1 MTLSLYID
9 NNGLYDMADNI
20 TYSIK
25 KHSDMLFNFVYRIL
39 RDREKALDLV
49 QEIYFKVLSKYE
61 NINDKNRLKAY
72 LFRTAYNMALNYK
85 RDNAKHKNRLE
96 SDFDNMI
103 LNVPDTPDIILEST
117 ERRERINA
125 AIEKLAEKQKEAVLH
140 RFYNEMKISE
150 IARIMKISEGTVKVH
165 LVRGLQ
171 NLKKHLYN
179 TIGKERL

>member
-1 MTLSLYID
+1 MTKKNFKEIKNYDFKKITNEISKDYLYHGLNHTKD
-9 NNGLYDMADNI
+9 NVLPAI
-20 TYSIK
+20 E
-25 KHSDMLFNFVYRIL
+25 R
-39 RDREKALDLV
+39 LV
-49 QEIYFKVLSKYE
+49 KYE

-96 SDFDNMI
+96 SDFDNMTP
-103 LNVPDTPDIILEST
+103 NVPDTPDIILEST